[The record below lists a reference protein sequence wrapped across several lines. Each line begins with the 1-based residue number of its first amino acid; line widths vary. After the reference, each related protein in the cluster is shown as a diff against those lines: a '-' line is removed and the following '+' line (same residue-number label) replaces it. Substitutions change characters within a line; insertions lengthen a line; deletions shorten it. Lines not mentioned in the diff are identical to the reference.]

1 MRWDRCVMIVE
12 LFVCFFPSSWG
23 IFVYKLEMFVDTRIV
38 SLPTFVFSMKLIKSS
53 GILHIGLLQ
62 LCHRLGQCLHK
73 RWYALGR
80 AVATWDYRST
90 DRYRYVYFRELIEY
104 WYSWRIGSLWKPS
117 LSHVIDV
124 FALTHLVSDLINP
137 FLHVFHYRCFERL
150 WLFMMTVVPLSA
162 FFLGLKH
169 NCFSTLLKP

>member
-23 IFVYKLEMFVDTRIV
+23 IFVYKLEMFIDTRIV

-62 LCHRLGQCLHK
+62 LCHKLGQCLHK

-162 FFLGLKH
+162 FLSFKTELFLI
-169 NCFSTLLKP
+169 LLKP